1 MEEYEKLMDSYE
13 DVKKMDVDE
22 VLKKRQEEQDKQP
35 EPEPEPAQ
43 EEEQTEEL
51 TDNIWHR
58 LGESWR
64 LHARLGEETLTDLL
78 ILDFLPSA
86 LRYSEVFS

>member
-1 MEEYEKLMDSYE
+1 MRC
-13 DVKKMDVDE
+13 
-22 VLKKRQEEQDKQP
+22 LKKKTGGARQNSLNLK
-35 EPEPEPAQ
+35 PEPAQ